1 MKRSIV
7 FWLYFVIAIILGV
20 YFATRMIMSG
30 LGHGKLA
37 TIHNIS
43 ITADTTDAELGAIQT
58 VAAAGLGAKTNSL
71 DIVSLNRRIDDVPT
85 VQYSATRRMPNGTL
99 RIRVKLHHAVAQW
112 TDGIAF
118 YPLASD
124 GTIVQTP
131 NDTRDPTA
139 IVFRGTLPTN
149 VSDITSAAQPLISHI
164 DYMEWIENRR
174 WNIVTN
180 DGITV
185 MLPENNPIA
194 AIRSLNSL
202 NEKQNIVVYAQG
214 FKIYKNE
221 KKTDNYKN
229 FYCNIEAWINVPE
242 QIVLIL

>member
-1 MKRSIV
+1 MKRSIM
-7 FWLYFVIAIILGV
+7 FWLYFIIAIILGI
-20 YFATRMIMSG
+20 YFATRIIMTG

-43 ITADTTDAELGAIQT
+43 ISADTRDNDLTAVQT

-71 DIVSLNRRIDDVPT
+71 NLDSLNRRIAEVPN
-85 VQYSATRRMPNGTL
+85 VQYSSTRRMPNGTL
-99 RIRVKLHHAVAQW
+99 RVRVKLYQAVAQW

-118 YPLASD
+118 YPLSSD

-131 NDTRDPTA
+131 SEARDTTA
-139 IVFRGTLPTN
+139 IVFRGTLPDDI
-149 VSDITSAAQPLISHI
+149 SDITAAAHTMIEYI

-185 MLPENNPIA
+185 MLPENDPIA
-194 AIRSLNSL
+194 AIRGLKSL
-202 NEKQNIVVYAQG
+202 NEKQNILA
-214 FKIYKNE
+214 KN
-221 KKTDNYKN
+221 
-229 FYCNIEAWINVPE
+229 INT
-242 QIVLIL
+242 IDMRDSARILVK

>member
-1 MKRSIV
+1 MKRSIM

-20 YFATRMIMSG
+20 YFATRMVMSG

-43 ITADTTDAELGAIQT
+43 ITADTADAELGAIQT

-71 DIVSLNRRIDDVPT
+71 DIISLNRRISEVPT

-99 RIRVKLHHAVAQW
+99 RVRVKLHHAVAQW
-112 TDGIAF
+112 TDGVAF

-131 NDTRDPTA
+131 SDVRDGA
-139 IVFRGTLPTN
+139 AVVFRGELPIN
-149 VSDITSAAQPLISHI
+149 ISDITSAAQILISHI

-180 DGITV
+180 GGITV
-185 MLPENNPIA
+185 MLPEKNPVA
-194 AIRSLNSL
+194 AIRGLNSL
-202 NEKQNIVVYAQG
+202 NEKQNILA
-214 FKIYKNE
+214 K
-221 KKTDNYKN
+221 D
-229 FYCNIEAWINVPE
+229 INT
-242 QIVLIL
+242 IDMRDTSRILIK